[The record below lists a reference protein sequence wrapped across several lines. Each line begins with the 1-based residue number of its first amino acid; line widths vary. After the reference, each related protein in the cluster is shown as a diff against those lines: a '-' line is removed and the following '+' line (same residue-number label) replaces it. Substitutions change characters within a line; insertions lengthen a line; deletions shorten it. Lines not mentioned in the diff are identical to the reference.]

1 MLFFNYQNL
10 FFMASSDCKR
20 IVRLLLLQSQNPI
33 PELHGRNYIRNLEPL
48 KDDSF
53 SYRERAEYIGV
64 CSYRAHPEEMFYRKT
79 WLDLADLPPWIPVS
93 VLEENPLITIE
104 GGRILFPYENQPRTS
119 R

>member
-1 MLFFNYQNL
+1 MLFFNYSNL

-20 IVRLLLLQSQNPI
+20 IVKLLLLQEKHPI
-33 PELHGRNYIRNLEPL
+33 KELVGRSYIRNLDPI

-53 SYRERAEYIGV
+53 SYRERAEYLGV
-64 CSYRAHPEEMFYRKT
+64 LSYRHHPEELFYRKT
-79 WLDLADLPPWIPVS
+79 WLEIVDMPPWIPLS

-104 GGRILFPYENQPRTS
+104 GGRILFPYENQPRAS